1 MKPQNQPMIL
11 PRQIIA
17 GFLEFTII
25 LILYLFSA
33 DEHTIKIVLIMFW
46 ITIAEMMAPTI
57 LKKIGVYGLK
67 KTFLF
72 YLPFYVFILP
82 LAFYHNRQQFDLS
95 SIVFGTAAVCILLL
109 LNRKEIAQIINSLE
123 SKRPIAKDK
132 FVVKFIMCLVPI
144 ISEEILF
151 RGFWITSNSA
161 YSESFAVLTSALLFV
176 YAHFINRW
184 ANVMYRIKNY
194 IMQFILGLILAI
206 VFVQTRSL
214 ITCCYLHFLYNISDF
229 ILLIKRY
236 RAKEQTSLFND
247 YG

>member
-1 MKPQNQPMIL
+1 MKPQNHPMIL

-17 GFLEFTII
+17 AFLELAFIPV
-25 LILYLFSA
+25 LFLVSA
-33 DEHTIKIVLIMFW
+33 DEYTIKAVLLMFW
-46 ITIAEMMAPTI
+46 ITISEMMAPTI

-67 KTFLF
+67 KTFLY
-72 YLPFYVFILP
+72 YLPFYVFIIP
-82 LAFYHNRQQFDLS
+82 LVFYHNRQQFDFC
-95 SIVFGTAAVCILLL
+95 SIVFGTTVVCILLC
-109 LNRKEIAQIINSLE
+109 LNRKEIAQITNSLE

-132 FVVKFIMCLVPI
+132 FVVRLFTNLVPI

-151 RGFWITSNSA
+151 RGFWISSNGTCA
-161 YSESFAVLTSALLFV
+161 ESSVVLTSALLFV

-184 ANVMYRIKNY
+184 ANVMYKIKNY
-194 IMQFILGLILAI
+194 IMQFLLGLILAI

-214 ITCCYLHFLYNISDF
+214 LACCFMHFLYNISDF